1 MIEARII
8 DRGRG
13 PEIEGTR
20 ITVYDI
26 LDYHLDG
33 WHRDMI
39 ADNFDI
45 SSAQVEIAIR
55 YIDEHRD
62 EVMAVYQKM
71 LERDARGNPPELQ
84 AKLDA
89 LRGAPMPWR
98 GNSARPRSGRHWIR
112 GFLADI
118 NVGKQRRAI
127 LRIWTSDTWRDLWDP
142 LGLQVF
148 DFGALGLSDRSPD
161 SLIWRTCQREQLVL
175 ITANRN
181 EEGPDSLE
189 ATIRDENQPD
199 SLPVV
204 TIANANRVLHD
215 RNYAEMVAE
224 RLLDYLIRIDEVRG
238 TGRIYVP

>member
-8 DRGRG
+8 NRGRG

-20 ITVYDI
+20 ITVYDV

-62 EVMAVYQKM
+62 EVMATYQKM

-89 LRGAPMPWR
+89 
-98 GNSARPRSGRHWIR
+98 
-112 GFLADI
+112 
-118 NVGKQRRAI
+118 
-127 LRIWTSDTWRDLWDP
+127 
-142 LGLQVF
+142 
-148 DFGALGLSDRSPD
+148 
-161 SLIWRTCQREQLVL
+161 
-175 ITANRN
+175 
-181 EEGPDSLE
+181 
-189 ATIRDENQPD
+189 
-199 SLPVV
+199 
-204 TIANANRVLHD
+204 
-215 RNYAEMVAE
+215 
-224 RLLDYLIRIDEVRG
+224 VRG
-238 TGRIYVP
+238 TARAKAQELRAAKEREARDAGHSGGH